1 MLFSD
6 YLSLGDELE
15 RENIFDP
22 ILDSDSHFFINLQ
35 RLKKASTP
43 EFQESYQ
50 RINEYFR
57 KIIKLLDRAKSKVK
71 KIFATDKL

>member
-22 ILDSDSHFFINLQ
+22 ILDSEPFLYQPAKVEESLYTRISGIL
-35 RLKKASTP
+35 ST
-43 EFQESYQ
+43 
-50 RINEYFR
+50 
-57 KIIKLLDRAKSKVK
+57 D
-71 KIFATDKL
+71 